1 MEKSLLLHPN
11 NQQFEKICELEKQLS
26 QKEEI
31 IQKLE
36 SENNAMSL
44 RLASQPEAD
53 LISKS
58 PYINKLIK
66 ESTTLKEINKHL
78 LQEVEIL
85 KSKLATFGHAHPT
98 IGNQGSNVWAS
109 DVNWK
114 TAKFDGSHSSTNN

>member
-44 RLASQPEAD
+44 RLTAHPEAD
-53 LISKS
+53 LISNT
-58 PYINKLIK
+58 PYMNKLIN
-66 ESTTLKEINKHL
+66 ESTALKEINKHL

-85 KSKLATFGHAHPT
+85 KSKLATFGRAHPA
-98 IGNQGSNVWAS
+98 IDNQGSNVWAS

-114 TAKFDGSHSSTNN
+114 TAKFDGSHSSINN